1 MLNERSFSMIMVLA
15 SHDSP
20 FGKVLLSMLRIEK
33 AAVLG
38 AGTMGAQ
45 IAAHL
50 ANAGVPVLLLDIPP
64 RELTPEEQAKG
75 LTLESKEVRNR
86 IARTGLEAAK
96 KARPAAFFTPERASL
111 VTIGNFDDDLGQ
123 LKNCDLI
130 IEAIVEN
137 LEIKRKLYERVEE
150 HRKARAVV
158 ASNTSGIPI
167 GQLAEGRSEDF
178 KAHFLGIH
186 FFNPP
191 RYLQLVEL
199 IRTEWTK
206 PEVSCAVYGF
216 LDQRLGKGV
225 VPAKDRPNFIANRI
239 GTFGAMDTIKTM
251 LADGYSIEE
260 VDKMTGVAV
269 GRPKSATFRTF
280 DLVGLD
286 VFTHV
291 VANLH
296 DALPEDEERET
307 FVAPEFLKQMI
318 GRGILGNKTKGG
330 FYKKQKGE
338 GEKQE
343 IWTLD
348 TASLEYKPAQKIKL
362 PALDMAK
369 NIEATPERIKA
380 LVWGKDRVGA
390 FLWKTISRTLRYA
403 ANRIPE
409 IADTV
414 VEVDRAMKWGFGW
427 ELGVFEVWDAIGV
440 EKSVAR
446 MKEEGQTIPANVERM
461 LEAGATSFYKN
472 ENGQQFYFDFNTNN
486 YAPVNEQPGVIVL
499 KSVKDRTGVIKKNA
513 GASLLDIGDGV
524 ACLEFHSKMNAIGGD
539 TLQMLKASLAE
550 VEKNFVGL
558 VVGNQG
564 TNFCVGANIMLML
577 LEAQEENWEE
587 LDMMVR
593 VFQNATM
600 SLRYSAKPVVVAP
613 FQMVFGGGCEMVL
626 HADRVRAAAETY
638 IGLVEVGVGII
649 PAGGGTKE
657 MLLRALDSIPKS
669 ANDVDPFP
677 FIKRAFETIA
687 LAKVATS
694 AEEARALGFLGAD
707 DTISMNRDRLIA
719 DAKQEV
725 LALAKTGYTKPQ
737 QRTDIL
743 AMGQP
748 ALSTL
753 KLGIHQMKR
762 GGFISEHDALIGE
775 KLAQI
780 LTGGDLNHP
789 TRVSEQYLLDLE
801 REAFLSLVSQ
811 RKTQERIAHML
822 KTGKPLRN

>member
-1 MLNERSFSMIMVLA
+1 MNAHSVMMTFLA
-15 SHDSP
+15 IDPLGRKGFHS
-20 FGKVLLSMLRIEK
+20 LMYRIEK

-50 ANAGVPVLLLDIPP
+50 ANAGIPALLLDIAP
-64 RELTPEEQAKG
+64 RELTKEEEAKG
-75 LTLESKEVRNR
+75 LTLESKQVRNR
-86 IARTGLEAAK
+86 IAQAGLDAAK
-96 KARPAAFFTPERASL
+96 KAKPAAFFTPERAAL
-111 VTIGNFDDDLGQ
+111 VSVGNFDDDMQQ
-123 LKNCDLI
+123 LKNCDLV
-130 IEAIVEN
+130 IEAVVEN
-137 LEIKRKLYERVEE
+137 LEIKRSLFERVEQ
-150 HRKARAVV
+150 HRKPGSII

-167 GQLAEGRSEDF
+167 RSLAEGFSEDF
-178 KAHFLGIH
+178 RAYFLGVH

-191 RYLQLVEL
+191 RYMKLVEI

-206 PEVSCAVYGF
+206 PEVSCFMFGF

-225 VPAKDRPNFIANRI
+225 VAAKDRPNFIANRI
-239 GTFGAMDTIKTM
+239 GTFGALVTMKTM
-251 LADGYSIEE
+251 LEEGYSIEE

-269 GRPKSATFRTF
+269 GRPKTATFRTF

-286 VFTHV
+286 VFGHV
-291 VANLH
+291 IKNLFEN
-296 DALPEDEERET
+296 LPEDEEREV
-307 FVAPEFLKQMI
+307 FIAPEFLTQMI

-330 FYKKQKGE
+330 FYKRQKGE
-338 GEKQE
+338 GEKQD

-348 TASLEYKPAQKIKL
+348 VASLEYKPAEKVKL

-369 NIEATPERIKA
+369 NIENTPERIKA
-380 LVWGKDRVGA
+380 LVWGKERAGA
-390 FLWKTISRTLRYA
+390 FLWKTFSRTLRYA
-403 ANRIPE
+403 ASRIPE

-414 VEVDRAMKWGFGW
+414 VDVDRAMKWGFSW
-427 ELGVFEVWDAIGV
+427 ELGIFESWDAIGV

-446 MKEEGQTIPANVERM
+446 MKEEGQSIPENVQKM
-461 LEAGATSFYKN
+461 LDAGAKSFYK
-472 ENGQQFYFDFNTNN
+472 EEQGQKFYFDFASGE
-486 YAPVNEQPGVIVL
+486 YVPLAEMPGVTIL

-513 GASLLDIGDGV
+513 GASLVDLGDGV

-539 TLQMLKASLAE
+539 TLQMLKQSLAE
-550 VEKNFVGL
+550 VEKNFVGM

-564 TNFCVGANIMLML
+564 TNFSVGANLMLLL

-587 LDMMVR
+587 IDMIVR
-593 VFQNATM
+593 AFQNATM

-613 FQMVFGGGCEMVL
+613 FQMTFGGGCEMVL
-626 HADRVRAAAETY
+626 HADRVRAASETY
-638 IGLVEVGVGII
+638 MGLVEVGVGLI

-657 MLLRALDSIPKS
+657 MTLRVLDSIPQGVTD
-669 ANDVDPFP
+669 ADPFP

-694 AEEARALGFLGAD
+694 AEEARAFGFLSAD
-707 DTISMNRDRLIA
+707 DSISMNSDRLIA

-725 LALAKTGYTKPQ
+725 LSLAATGYVQPQ

-743 AMGQP
+743 ALGMP

-753 KLGIHQMKR
+753 KLGIHQMVR
-762 GGFISEHDALIGE
+762 GGFISEYDALIGT
-775 KLAQI
+775 KLARI

-789 TRVSEQYLLDLE
+789 TKVSEQYLLDLE
-801 REAFLSLVSQ
+801 REAFLSLCGE
-811 RKTQERIAHML
+811 RKTQERIGHML